1 MSNVLRHSFVRQL
14 HRQPV
19 RGFTLIELLVA
30 LTLGLL
36 IALGLSRVF
45 EATSKTNRVQEG
57 MAEMQENGRYALTRI
72 NFDLRLASRQLM
84 NASGYSAP
92 TFPNTSLDIAPNVFV
107 ASITFPDQPSTPI
120 GPPTNYPAVSATRPS
135 WPLSPV
141 YFIRGNE
148 CSSST
153 CTPNTVPSGL
163 PAMGTSAGSR
173 VQNSDVLTVRY
184 LNSNGWSSYQGD
196 AGGLEVT
203 ANCTGTGLNNVV
215 WRKVTSTKGG
225 GSYTSP
231 ALNFQSNDL
240 AMLTD
245 ASGNAEIFQVDVAGG
260 ALTATLTPKN
270 VNGGGKVFCMSQGEV
285 KLFNFSAD
293 FVTVNYWLQLDADS
307 TVAGRVIPALMRW
320 QRDNRL
326 NLTPPAQVEL
336 VQGVETMDFL
346 YGVQQSNGNLQFLN
360 ADAVASNSSPTNCP
374 PPPGQFARTV
384 TGSPP
389 AETYETG
396 CLWRALAS
404 VEVHLLVDSVN
415 NLYTLS
421 DPEMAYRYRFNG
433 SPQTPPAATSTMSN
447 GIQAGKMMRREF
459 MTLVAVRNYNT

>member
-1 MSNVLRHSFVRQL
+1 MSKILRHSFFRDS
-14 HRQPV
+14 HNRPV

-30 LTLGLL
+30 LMLGLL

-92 TFPNTSLDIAPNVFV
+92 TFPNTSLDLAPNVFV
-107 ASITFPDQPSTPI
+107 ANITFPDLPSSPI
-120 GPPTNYPAVSATRPS
+120 GPPTNYPALSATRPS

-148 CSSST
+148 CSNT
-153 CTPNTVPSGL
+153 ACAPNTVPAGL
-163 PAMGTSAGSR
+163 PAMGTAANSR
-173 VQNSDVLTVRY
+173 VQGSDVLTVRY

-196 AGGLEVT
+196 AGGLEVK
-203 ANCTGTGLNNVV
+203 ANCSGTTLNNVV

-231 ALNFQSNDL
+231 ALNFQNNDL

-245 ASGNAEIFQVDVAGG
+245 ASGNAEIFQVTVVGG
-260 ALTATLTPKN
+260 ATTATLTPTA
-270 VNGGGKVFCMSQGEV
+270 VNGGGNVFCMSQGEV

-326 NLTPPAQVEL
+326 NAVQPAPVEL
-336 VQGVETMDFL
+336 VQGVESMGFL
-346 YGVQQSNGNLQFLN
+346 YAVQQSNGNLQFLK
-360 ADAVASNSSPTNCP
+360 ADAVATNSSPANCP

-384 TGSPP
+384 SGSPP
-389 AETYETG
+389 TETYETG

-415 NLYTLS
+415 NLYTLT
-421 DPEMAYRYRFNG
+421 DPEMVYRFDG
-433 SPQTPPAATSTMSN
+433 STPGPPPPATTAMPN
-447 GIQAGKMMRREF
+447 GILAGKMMRREF

>member
-1 MSNVLRHSFVRQL
+1 MSNVLHHSLFRRLQQ
-14 HRQPV
+14 RPV

-107 ASITFPDQPSTPI
+107 ASITFPDLPSTPI
-120 GPPTNYPAVSATRPS
+120 GPPTNYPAVTATRPS

-148 CSSST
+148 CTSST
-153 CTPNTVPSGL
+153 CTPNTVPSGI
-163 PAMGTSAGSR
+163 PAMGTSVGSR
-173 VQNSDVLTVRY
+173 VQGADVLTVRY

-203 ANCTGTGLNNVV
+203 PNCTGTGLNNVV

-245 ASGNAEIFQVDVAGG
+245 ASGNAEIFQVDFAGG
-260 ALTATLTPKN
+260 ATTGTLTPKN

-285 KLFNFSAD
+285 KLFNFSRD
-293 FVTVNYWLQLDADS
+293 FVTVSYWLQLDADS
-307 TVAGRVIPALMRW
+307 TVPGRVIPALMRW
-320 QRDNRL
+320 QRDNTGTV
-326 NLTPPAQVEL
+326 TPPAPVEL
-336 VQGVETMDFL
+336 VQGVETMNFA
-346 YGVQQSNGNLQFLN
+346 YGVQQSNGNLQFLA
-360 ADAVASNSSPTNCP
+360 ADAVASNSSPANCP

-384 TGSPP
+384 SGSPP
-389 AETYETG
+389 VETYETG

-415 NLYTLS
+415 DLFTLTA
-421 DPEMAYRYRFNG
+421 PEMVYQFNG
-433 SPQTPPAATSTMSN
+433 SGQTNPPAATATMPN
-447 GIQAGKMMRREF
+447 GIKAGKMMRREF